1 MGLRFAKRYAMTF
14 LSLILVG
21 LSLAAQAAPAPK
33 VVPVSEEPR
42 HHVRFEN
49 KYVRVIEAIFP
60 AGDTTL
66 FHTHSRDNVPIA
78 IEPALLRTTVLGS
91 STFSDSTVER
101 GRTTW
106 AAATYTHQI
115 RNLGSGRVHFI
126 DAEVIASPGIR
137 SEPTLNG
144 LPGHTLI
151 FENEK
156 VRAYRVILQ
165 PGQSTGGHK
174 HGLSFLNV
182 SVSGGE
188 LAVES
193 GGKKSS
199 KQKVSPGAF
208 SWSDGPLTH
217 SVKNLGSAGYEMV
230 DVEWK

>member
-1 MGLRFAKRYAMTF
+1 MKRLSFVLIAI
-14 LSLILVG
+14 SLIQQT
-21 LSLAAQAAPAPK
+21 ATAPR
-33 VVPVSEEPR
+33 VVPVGEEPR

-78 IEPALLRTTVLGS
+78 IEPATLRTTLLGS
-91 STFSDSTVER
+91 SASTDSTVER

-106 AAATYTHQI
+106 AAATYTHEI
-115 RNLGSGRVHFI
+115 KNLGQGKVHYI
-126 DAEVIASPGIR
+126 DAEIIAPSGMQ

-144 LPGHTLI
+144 VPGHTLI

-165 PGQSTGGHK
+165 PGQSTGLHK

-188 LAVES
+188 LVVEAA
-193 GGKKSS
+193 GKKGS
-199 KQKVSPGAF
+199 KQKLRPGEFA
-208 SWSDGPLTH
+208 WSDAPVTH
-217 SVKNLGSAGYEMV
+217 SVKNSGPQAYEMV
-230 DVEWK
+230 DLELK